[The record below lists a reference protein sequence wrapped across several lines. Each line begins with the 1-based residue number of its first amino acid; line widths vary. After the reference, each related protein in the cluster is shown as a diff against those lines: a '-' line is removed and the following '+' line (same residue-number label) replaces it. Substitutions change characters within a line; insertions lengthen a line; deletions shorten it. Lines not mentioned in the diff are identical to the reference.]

1 MSYWDDLRASGVD
14 LSKRYCIECKIKK
27 STSLFPKHQRYKK
40 SRVCFE
46 CLGEIKCRTCKE
58 TKPYEEFKPKY
69 DSARKSKTECWD
81 CFVERKNKQRRD
93 SYPQRKREG
102 KIKFVPNSEKPLHSQ
117 YWAKISTK
125 KHKSKNSD
133 RSSEVLI
140 SSEEFKKWFEKNY
153 TGKCYYCDISVDKH
167 RASNFLKRI
176 RPHIRNFGVDRKDT
190 TKGYSV
196 DNIVIACNLCNSV
209 KGAFFTDSEFKIIG
223 PKYIRKL
230 YDN

>member
-1 MSYWDDLRASGVD
+1 MSYWNELRASGVD
-14 LSKRYCIECKIKK
+14 LTKRYCIECKTKK
-27 STSLFPKHQRYKK
+27 STSLFPKHQRYRK

-46 CLGEIKCRTCKE
+46 CLGEIKCRTCEE
-58 TKPYEEFKPKY
+58 TKPFEEFKSKH
-69 DSARKSKTECWD
+69 SGSRKSKIECWE
-81 CFVERKNKQRRD
+81 CFKKRKKERDKKYKD
-93 SYPQRKREG
+93 RKRKAG
-102 KIKFVPNSEKPLHSQ
+102 TLPKNSDLPLFSQ
-117 YWAKISTK
+117 YWSKISNKRTQG
-125 KHKSKNSD
+125 KNSQ

-140 SSEEFKKWFEKNY
+140 SSEEFKKWFEKNH